1 MLRSFSKTVKNFL
14 KALTF
19 KKQVTNVREEAV
31 RFFEKKKKNSIKKFH
46 KALLDKSIKLK
57 NGLKKHDGP
66 F

>member
-31 RFFEKKKKNSIKKFH
+31 RFFEKEKNSIKKFH

-57 NGLKKHDGP
+57 NGIKKHDGP